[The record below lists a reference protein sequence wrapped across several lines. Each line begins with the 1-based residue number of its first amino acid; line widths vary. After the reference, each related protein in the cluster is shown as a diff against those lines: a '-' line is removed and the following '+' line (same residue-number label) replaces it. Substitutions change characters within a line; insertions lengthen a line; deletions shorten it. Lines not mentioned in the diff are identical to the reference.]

1 MVKNILISPTKKKST
16 RCIQKHTTKY
26 YCPVY
31 DRKDRFETI
40 LTSQRRKIYWSGKDG
55 LVRIK
60 RTPAVR
66 KDGQGYTK
74 ANKNVIVGNGTKN
87 PEEIAKR
94 LGLDSAADLNSFESL
109 LDAIKKN
116 YGPKDVQQIVTGFID
131 NSVVKDIG
139 VPSELQ

>member
-1 MVKNILISPTKKKST
+1 M
-16 RCIQKHTTKY
+16 
-26 YCPVY
+26 
-31 DRKDRFETI
+31 
-40 LTSQRRKIYWSGKDG
+40 WSGKDG

-74 ANKNVIVGNGTKN
+74 ANKNVIVGNGTKI

-139 VPSELQ
+139 VIKANSNPKLGNKMRQEQTYCVYTYNYPSLTMTDM